1 LECRNE
7 CPENAISWGLKPNL
21 VNEMPSRR
29 AAITVIGGSI
39 VAAAAIPVTG
49 YAKDPSSSNLLRP
62 PGVSN
67 EELFLQKCI
76 RCGECISKCP
86 TKALQP
92 SLLQYG
98 AGALWTPH
106 IDYEKG
112 VCDFYC
118 NLCGAACPTGA
129 IDYLMLEKKQRF
141 VMGIAEIDTV
151 RCYRYIG
158 GFTCGLCARECPVP
172 GGAIETGT
180 SYDSFGGFGG
190 ESGQKL
196 SSGMPLRVR
205 EEKCI
210 GCGVCE
216 AVCPVEGK
224 KAIKVMRR
232 RVGETAL
239 ITEKED
245 RRPTVYD

>member
-1 LECRNE
+1 
-7 CPENAISWGLKPNL
+7 
-21 VNEMPSRR
+21 
-29 AAITVIGGSI
+29 
-39 VAAAAIPVTG
+39 
-49 YAKDPSSSNLLRP
+49 
-62 PGVSN
+62 
-67 EELFLQKCI
+67 
-76 RCGECISKCP
+76 
-86 TKALQP
+86 LQP

-129 IDYLMLEKKQRF
+129 IEFLMLEKKQRF
-141 VMGIAEIDTV
+141 VMGIAEIDTA

-158 GFTCGLCARECPVP
+158 GFTCGLCARECPVS

-180 SYDSFGGFGG
+180 DYDNFGIGG
-190 ESGQKL
+190 NSAKI

-216 AVCPVEGK
+216 AICPVEGK
-224 KAIKVMRR
+224 KAINVMRR

-239 ITEKED
+239 ITEKEE